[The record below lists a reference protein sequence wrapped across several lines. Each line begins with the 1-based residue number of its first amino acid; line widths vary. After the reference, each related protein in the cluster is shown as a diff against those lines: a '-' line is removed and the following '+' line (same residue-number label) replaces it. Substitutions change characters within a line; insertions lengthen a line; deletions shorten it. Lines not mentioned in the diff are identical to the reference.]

1 MCSLKEMRMSA
12 VNLRKNK
19 FIFSVLFILSMFIMA
34 CEPVFAEE
42 IKVLRVA
49 GDNNHPPYEFID
61 EKGNYKGFNV
71 DIMRAIA
78 IEEGIEIEI
87 IPMAWNQAVYA
98 LEAGKV
104 DAIQGM
110 SKTPTRANKFLFS
123 IPTVKNSQAI
133 FVLKDTNYISGIED
147 LTGVKVAFQKGDIN
161 EEILNDI
168 SRVILRPK
176 DNQKDGIEA
185 LLNGEVE
192 AFLGNRQ
199 TGLYYLQKM
208 KKADMVKIVGEPMGE
223 VEYGPV
229 TTKDKQEVA
238 DILNRGIKEIKRNG
252 TYDKIYQK
260 WFGEEYYGKKDLF
273 KVYKKQ
279 IVVIVFVILLVFF
292 ILSGWNKQLATEV
305 EKRTSELEEANKNL
319 ISHQE
324 QIYRLAYYDAIT
336 DLPNRLYLAKKF
348 SDIVEEIE
356 KKGNRLAVLYFDI
369 DRFKDI
375 NDTLGHDTGD
385 HILNLVGKRIEN
397 IIKDG
402 DILARFGGDEFLILM
417 KNIEDEN
424 EVVEFAKQV
433 LDKMS
438 EPFLLSRYKH
448 FLTASVGVS
457 IYPEGGKDFTTLVKN
472 ADMAMYRAKKSGG
485 NNLYI
490 YNKELSDIE
499 INKVKTISQLRRA
512 VERNEFELYYQPKID
527 INSGEVQGMEALIR
541 WNSPD
546 KGLIGPNHFIPIA
559 EEMGLI
565 LPIGEWVLREACRQ
579 NKAWMDKGY
588 KPIRVSVNIS
598 GVQFQQ
604 KDFVDIVENILES
617 TGLESQYLELEITES
632 IAMTDIKYTIE
643 VLKKMKSLGVY
654 ISIDDFGTG
663 YSSFSYL
670 KEMSVDELKIDR
682 TFIMDVNTN
691 TKNMSIVKAIIHLAH
706 ELNLQVTA
714 EGAETIEHIQFL
726 KENNCDKVQGYFYS
740 KPVSSKGF
748 EKFLK

>member
-1 MCSLKEMRMSA
+1 MKCKRSRSI
-12 VNLRKNK
+12 V
-19 FIFSVLFILSMFIMA
+19 SVLFISIIFIMT
-34 CEPVFAEE
+34 CKPVFAEE

-49 GDNNHPPYEFID
+49 GDNNHPPYEFVD
-61 EKGNYKGFNV
+61 EKGNYKGFNI

-87 IPMAWNQAVYA
+87 IPMPWNQAMYSLGA
-98 LEAGKV
+98 EKV

-110 SKTPTRANKFLFS
+110 SKTPTRESKFLFTV
-123 IPTVKNSQAI
+123 PVVKNSQAI
-133 FVLKDTNYISGIED
+133 FVLKNTNYISGIED
-147 LTGVKVAFQKGDIN
+147 LNGIKVAFQKSDIN
-161 EEILNDI
+161 EELLNEI
-168 SRVILRPK
+168 SEVILRPK
-176 DNQKDGIEA
+176 DNQKDGMEA

-238 DILNRGIKEIKRNG
+238 DILNRGIKEIKRNR

-324 QIYRLAYYDAIT
+324 QIYKLAYYDAIT
-336 DLPNRLYLAKKF
+336 DLPNRLYLAKIF
-348 SDIVEEIE
+348 TDTLEETK
-356 KKGNRLAVLYFDI
+356 KKGNKLAVLYFDI

-417 KNIEDEN
+417 KDIEDEN

-438 EPFLLSRYKH
+438 QPFLMNRYKH

-457 IYPEGGKDFTTLVKN
+457 IYPEGGKDLTTLVKN
-472 ADMAMYRAKKSGG
+472 ADMAMYRAKKGGG
-485 NNLYI
+485 NNFYV

-527 INSGEVQGMEALIR
+527 MNLGKVHGMEALIR
-541 WNSPD
+541 WNNPD
-546 KGLIGPNHFIPIA
+546 EGLIGPNKFIPIA

-579 NKAWMDKGY
+579 NKEWLDKGY
-588 KPIRVSVNIS
+588 QPIRVSVNIS
-598 GVQFQQ
+598 GMQFQQ
-604 KDFVDIVENILES
+604 KDFVDIVKNVLED
-617 TGLESQYLELEITES
+617 TGIESQYLELEITES
-632 IAMTDIKYTIE
+632 IAMIDIKYTIE
-643 VLKKMKSLGVY
+643 VLKKLKSLGVY

-706 ELNLQVTA
+706 ELNLEVTA
-714 EGAETIEHIQFL
+714 EGAETEEHIQFL
-726 KENNCDKVQGYFYS
+726 KENNCDKVQGYYYS
-740 KPVSSKGF
+740 KPVSSEEF

>member
-1 MCSLKEMRMSA
+1 MKCKRSRSI
-12 VNLRKNK
+12 V
-19 FIFSVLFILSMFIMA
+19 SVLFISIIFIMT
-34 CEPVFAEE
+34 CKPVFAEE

-49 GDNNHPPYEFID
+49 GDNNHPPYEFVD
-61 EKGNYKGFNV
+61 EKGNYKGFNI

-168 SRVILRPK
+168 SEVILRPK
-176 DNQKDGIEA
+176 DNQKDGMEA

-208 KKADMVKIVGEPMGE
+208 KKMDMVKIVGEPMKV

-229 TTKDKQEVA
+229 TTKDKQEVV
-238 DILNRGIKEIKRNG
+238 DIFNRGIKEIKKNG
-252 TYDKIYQK
+252 AYDKIYQK

-273 KVYKKQ
+273 KLYRKQ
-279 IVVIVFVILLVFF
+279 ISVMIFIIFVAFL
-292 ILSGWNKQLATEV
+292 ILSSWNKQLAREV
-305 EKRTSELEEANKNL
+305 EKRTSELEEANKHL
-319 ISHQE
+319 IHNQE

-385 HILNLVGKRIEN
+385 RILNLVAERIAN

-527 INSGEVQGMEALIR
+527 MNLGKVHGMEALIR
-541 WNSPD
+541 WNNPD
-546 KGLIGPNHFIPIA
+546 EGLIGPNKFIPIA

-579 NKAWMDKGY
+579 NKEWLDKGY
-588 KPIRVSVNIS
+588 QPIRVSVNIS
-598 GVQFQQ
+598 GMQFQQ
-604 KDFVDIVENILES
+604 KDFVDIVKNVLED
-617 TGLESQYLELEITES
+617 TGIESQYLELEITES
-632 IAMTDIKYTIE
+632 IAMIDIKYTIE
-643 VLKKMKSLGVY
+643 VLKKLKSLGVY

-706 ELNLQVTA
+706 ELNLEVTA
-714 EGAETIEHIQFL
+714 EGAETEEHIQFL
-726 KENNCDKVQGYFYS
+726 KENNCDKVQGYYYS
-740 KPVSSKGF
+740 KPVSSEEF

>member
-1 MCSLKEMRMSA
+1 MKCKRSRSI
-12 VNLRKNK
+12 V
-19 FIFSVLFILSMFIMA
+19 SVLFISIIFIMT
-34 CEPVFAEE
+34 CKPVFAEE

-49 GDNNHPPYEFID
+49 GDNNHPPYEFVD
-61 EKGNYKGFNV
+61 EKGNYKGFNI

-87 IPMAWNQAVYA
+87 IPMPWNQAMYSLGA
-98 LEAGKV
+98 EKV

-110 SKTPTRANKFLFS
+110 SKTPTRESKFLFTV
-123 IPTVKNSQAI
+123 PVVKNSQAI
-133 FVLKDTNYISGIED
+133 FVLKNTNYISGIED
-147 LTGVKVAFQKGDIN
+147 LNGIKVAFQKSDIN
-161 EEILNDI
+161 EELLNEI
-168 SRVILRPK
+168 SEVILRPK
-176 DNQKDGIEA
+176 DNQKDGMEA

-324 QIYRLAYYDAIT
+324 QIYKLAYYDAIT
-336 DLPNRLYLAKKF
+336 DLPNRLYLAKIF
-348 SDIVEEIE
+348 TDTLEETK
-356 KKGNRLAVLYFDI
+356 KKGNKLAVLYFDI

-417 KNIEDEN
+417 KDIEDEN

-438 EPFLLSRYKH
+438 QPFLMNRYKH

-457 IYPEGGKDFTTLVKN
+457 IYPEGGKDLTTLVKN
-472 ADMAMYRAKKSGG
+472 ADMAMYRAKKGGG
-485 NNLYI
+485 NNFYV

-527 INSGEVQGMEALIR
+527 MNLGKVHGMEALIR
-541 WNSPD
+541 WNNPD
-546 KGLIGPNHFIPIA
+546 EGLIGPNKFIPIA

-579 NKAWMDKGY
+579 NKEWLDKGY
-588 KPIRVSVNIS
+588 QPIRVSVNIS
-598 GVQFQQ
+598 GMQFQQ

-632 IAMTDIKYTIE
+632 IAMIDIKYTIE
-643 VLKKMKSLGVY
+643 VLKKLKSLGVY

-706 ELNLQVTA
+706 ELNLEVTA
-714 EGAETIEHIQFL
+714 EGAETEEHIQFL
-726 KENNCDKVQGYFYS
+726 KENNCDKVQGYYYS
-740 KPVSSKGF
+740 KPVSSEEF

>member
-1 MCSLKEMRMSA
+1 VFIKRNEDECCELK
-12 VNLRKNK
+12 KNK

>member
-1 MCSLKEMRMSA
+1 
-12 VNLRKNK
+12 
-19 FIFSVLFILSMFIMA
+19 MFIMA

>member
-1 MCSLKEMRMSA
+1 MKCKRSRSI
-12 VNLRKNK
+12 V
-19 FIFSVLFILSMFIMA
+19 SVLFISIIFIMT
-34 CEPVFAEE
+34 CKPVFAEE

-49 GDNNHPPYEFID
+49 GDNNHPPYEFVD
-61 EKGNYKGFNV
+61 EKGNYKGFNI

-87 IPMAWNQAVYA
+87 IPMPWNQAMYSLGA
-98 LEAGKV
+98 EKV

-110 SKTPTRANKFLFS
+110 SKTPTRESKFLFTV
-123 IPTVKNSQAI
+123 PVVKNSQAI
-133 FVLKDTNYISGIED
+133 FVLKNTNYISGIED
-147 LTGVKVAFQKGDIN
+147 LNGIKVAFQKSDIN
-161 EEILNDI
+161 EELLNEI
-168 SRVILRPK
+168 SEVILRPK
-176 DNQKDGIEA
+176 DNQKDGMEA

-324 QIYRLAYYDAIT
+324 QIYKLAYYDAIT
-336 DLPNRLYLAKKF
+336 DLPNRLYLAKIF
-348 SDIVEEIE
+348 TDTLEETK
-356 KKGNRLAVLYFDI
+356 KKGNKLAVLYFDI

-385 HILNLVGKRIEN
+385 HILNLVGKRIQNMLRDE
-397 IIKDG
+397 

-417 KNIEDEN
+417 KDIEDEN

-438 EPFLLSRYKH
+438 QPFLMNRYKH

-457 IYPEGGKDFTTLVKN
+457 IYPEGGKDLTTLVKN
-472 ADMAMYRAKKSGG
+472 ADMAMYRAKKGGG
-485 NNLYI
+485 NNFYV

-527 INSGEVQGMEALIR
+527 MNLGKVHGMEALIR
-541 WNSPD
+541 WNNPD
-546 KGLIGPNHFIPIA
+546 EGLIGPNKFIPIA

-579 NKAWMDKGY
+579 NKEWLDKGY
-588 KPIRVSVNIS
+588 QPIRVSVNIS
-598 GVQFQQ
+598 GMQFQQ
-604 KDFVDIVENILES
+604 KDFVDIVKNVLED
-617 TGLESQYLELEITES
+617 TGIESQYLELEITES
-632 IAMTDIKYTIE
+632 IAMIDIKYTIE
-643 VLKKMKSLGVY
+643 VLKKLKSLGVY

-706 ELNLQVTA
+706 ELNLEVTA
-714 EGAETIEHIQFL
+714 EGAETEEHIQFL
-726 KENNCDKVQGYFYS
+726 KENNCDKVQGYYYS
-740 KPVSSKGF
+740 KPVSSEEF

>member
-1 MCSLKEMRMSA
+1 MKCKRSRSI
-12 VNLRKNK
+12 V
-19 FIFSVLFILSMFIMA
+19 SVLFISIIFIMT
-34 CEPVFAEE
+34 CKPVFAEE

-238 DILNRGIKEIKRNG
+238 DIFNRGIKEIKKNG
-252 TYDKIYQK
+252 AYDKIYQK

-324 QIYRLAYYDAIT
+324 QIYKLVYYDAIT
-336 DLPNRLYLAKKF
+336 DLPNRLYLAKIF
-348 SDIVEEIE
+348 TDTLEETK
-356 KKGNRLAVLYFDI
+356 KKGNKLAVLYFDI

-385 HILNLVGKRIEN
+385 HILNLVAERIAN

-579 NKAWMDKGY
+579 NKEWLDKGY
-588 KPIRVSVNIS
+588 QPIRVSVNIS
-598 GVQFQQ
+598 GMQFQQ
-604 KDFVDIVENILES
+604 KDFVDIVKNVLED
-617 TGLESQYLELEITES
+617 TGIESQYLELEITES
-632 IAMTDIKYTIE
+632 IAMIDIKYTIE
-643 VLKKMKSLGVY
+643 VLKKLKSLGVY

-714 EGAETIEHIQFL
+714 EGAETEEHIQFL
-726 KENNCDKVQGYFYS
+726 KENNCDKVQGYYYS
-740 KPVSSKGF
+740 KPVSSEEF

>member
-1 MCSLKEMRMSA
+1 MKCKRSRSI
-12 VNLRKNK
+12 V
-19 FIFSVLFILSMFIMA
+19 SVLFISIIFIMT
-34 CEPVFAEE
+34 CKPVFAEE

-49 GDNNHPPYEFID
+49 GDNNYPPYEFVD
-61 EKGNYKGFNV
+61 EKGNYKGFNI

-87 IPMAWNQAVYA
+87 IPMPWNQAMYSLGA
-98 LEAGKV
+98 EKV

-110 SKTPTRANKFLFS
+110 SKTPTRESKFLFTV
-123 IPTVKNSQAI
+123 PVVKNSQAI
-133 FVLKDTNYISGIED
+133 FVLKNTNYISGIED
-147 LTGVKVAFQKGDIN
+147 LNGIKVAFQKSDIN
-161 EEILNDI
+161 EELLNEI
-168 SRVILRPK
+168 SEVILRPK
-176 DNQKDGIEA
+176 DNQKDGMEA

-324 QIYRLAYYDAIT
+324 QIYKLAYYDAIT
-336 DLPNRLYLAKKF
+336 DLPNRLYLAKIF
-348 SDIVEEIE
+348 TDTLEETK
-356 KKGNRLAVLYFDI
+356 KKGNKLAVLYFDI

-417 KNIEDEN
+417 KDIEDEN

-438 EPFLLSRYKH
+438 QPFLMNRYKH

-457 IYPEGGKDFTTLVKN
+457 IYPEGGKDLTTLVKN
-472 ADMAMYRAKKSGG
+472 ADMAMYRAKKGGG
-485 NNLYI
+485 NNFYV

-527 INSGEVQGMEALIR
+527 MNLGKVHGMEALIR
-541 WNSPD
+541 WNNPD
-546 KGLIGPNHFIPIA
+546 EGLIGPNKFIPIA

-579 NKAWMDKGY
+579 NKEWLDKGY
-588 KPIRVSVNIS
+588 QPIRVSVNIS
-598 GVQFQQ
+598 GMQFQQ
-604 KDFVDIVENILES
+604 KDFVDIVKNVLED
-617 TGLESQYLELEITES
+617 TGIESQYLELEITES
-632 IAMTDIKYTIE
+632 IAMIDIKYTIE
-643 VLKKMKSLGVY
+643 VLKKLKSLGVY

-706 ELNLQVTA
+706 ELNLEVTA
-714 EGAETIEHIQFL
+714 EGAETEEHIQFL
-726 KENNCDKVQGYFYS
+726 KENNCDKVQGYYYS
-740 KPVSSKGF
+740 KPVSSEEF

>member
-1 MCSLKEMRMSA
+1 MFIKRNEDECCELK
-12 VNLRKNK
+12 KNK